1 MANVIFNENTGVEVP
16 DTLTVRTD
24 IENGFKSAFQTNP
37 DLPVLN
43 TDPVTPMGQVI
54 DLITAEAEAKN
65 TEVAFLCNMMNIL
78 TATGRFLDALA
89 SLYGLTRKISE
100 STIVNCTCYGLK
112 GTVIPYGAIVEDVN
126 GNQYRMNVANGITI
140 GNSGEINGTFAS
152 LEKTDLVVTVNSVN
166 KIITAIPGWESVN
179 NQTSGVTGRVKET
192 DAELRNRVYS
202 SYAINST
209 GSVESLESNL
219 AQLSGVIDVAV
230 LENYTNNPVTKYGVG
245 VHSHSIAVCISGGED
260 NDIASV
266 IYARKD
272 VGCGTTGSYSV
283 TYIDTNH
290 SDVTYT
296 YKIIRP
302 TNTDFFI
309 SLSLFT
315 DSMTTEQQNE
325 IKQKLIQDFLG
336 QLNNDRVKLASEV
349 FASRFY
355 QCVQSVTDVPIQE
368 ILINLDGDTPSQHV
382 TINADVE
389 PVLSADNI
397 SISFVG

>member
-1 MANVIFNENTGVEVP
+1 M
-16 DTLTVRTD
+16 
-24 IENGFKSAFQTNP
+24 
-37 DLPVLN
+37 
-43 TDPVTPMGQVI
+43 
-54 DLITAEAEAKN
+54 
-65 TEVAFLCNMMNIL
+65 
-78 TATGRFLDALA
+78 
-89 SLYGLTRKISE
+89 
-100 STIVNCTCYGLK
+100 
-112 GTVIPYGAIVEDVN
+112 
-126 GNQYRMNVANGITI
+126 
-140 GNSGEINGTFAS
+140 
-152 LEKTDLVVTVNSVN
+152 
-166 KIITAIPGWESVN
+166 
-179 NQTSGVTGRVKET
+179 
-192 DAELRNRVYS
+192 
-202 SYAINST
+202 
-209 GSVESLESNL
+209 
-219 AQLSGVIDVAV
+219 
-230 LENYTNNPVTKYGVG
+230 
-245 VHSHSIAVCISGGED
+245 
-260 NDIASV
+260 

>member
-1 MANVIFNENTGVEVP
+1 MANVIFNDNTGVEVP

-24 IENGFKSAFQTNP
+24 IENGFKTAFQTNP

-152 LEKTDLVVTVNSVN
+152 LEKTDLVVTANSVT

-192 DAELRNRVYS
+192 DAELRNRVYG

-230 LENYTNNPVTKYGVG
+230 LENYTNNPVTKYGVS

-349 FASRFY
+349 ALCAQAR
-355 QCVQSVTDVPIQE
+355 
-368 ILINLDGDTPSQHV
+368 
-382 TINADVE
+382 
-389 PVLSADNI
+389 
-397 SISFVG
+397 

>member
-65 TEVAFLCNMMNIL
+65 SEVAFLCNMMNIL

-179 NQTSGVTGRVKET
+179 NLTSGVTGRVKET
-192 DAELRNRVYS
+192 DAELRNRVYG

-219 AQLSGVIDVAV
+219 AQLSGVLRI
-230 LENYTNNPVTKYGVG
+230 TQT
-245 VHSHSIAVCISGGED
+245 
-260 NDIASV
+260 
-266 IYARKD
+266 
-272 VGCGTTGSYSV
+272 
-283 TYIDTNH
+283 
-290 SDVTYT
+290 
-296 YKIIRP
+296 IR
-302 TNTDFFI
+302 
-309 SLSLFT
+309 
-315 DSMTTEQQNE
+315 
-325 IKQKLIQDFLG
+325 
-336 QLNNDRVKLASEV
+336 
-349 FASRFY
+349 
-355 QCVQSVTDVPIQE
+355 
-368 ILINLDGDTPSQHV
+368 
-382 TINADVE
+382 
-389 PVLSADNI
+389 
-397 SISFVG
+397 

>member
-179 NQTSGVTGRVKET
+179 NLTSGVTGRVKET
-192 DAELRNRVYS
+192 DAELRNRVYG

-230 LENYTNNPVTKYGVG
+230 LENYTDNPVTKYGVS
-245 VHSHSIAVCISGGED
+245 VHSHSIAV
-260 NDIASV
+260 
-266 IYARKD
+266 R
-272 VGCGTTGSYSV
+272 
-283 TYIDTNH
+283 
-290 SDVTYT
+290 
-296 YKIIRP
+296 
-302 TNTDFFI
+302 
-309 SLSLFT
+309 
-315 DSMTTEQQNE
+315 
-325 IKQKLIQDFLG
+325 
-336 QLNNDRVKLASEV
+336 
-349 FASRFY
+349 
-355 QCVQSVTDVPIQE
+355 
-368 ILINLDGDTPSQHV
+368 
-382 TINADVE
+382 
-389 PVLSADNI
+389 
-397 SISFVG
+397 

>member
-152 LEKTDLVVTVNSVN
+152 LMYL
-166 KIITAIPGWESVN
+166 
-179 NQTSGVTGRVKET
+179 
-192 DAELRNRVYS
+192 
-202 SYAINST
+202 
-209 GSVESLESNL
+209 
-219 AQLSGVIDVAV
+219 
-230 LENYTNNPVTKYGVG
+230 
-245 VHSHSIAVCISGGED
+245 
-260 NDIASV
+260 
-266 IYARKD
+266 
-272 VGCGTTGSYSV
+272 SV
-283 TYIDTNH
+283 T
-290 SDVTYT
+290 S
-296 YKIIRP
+296 
-302 TNTDFFI
+302 
-309 SLSLFT
+309 
-315 DSMTTEQQNE
+315 
-325 IKQKLIQDFLG
+325 
-336 QLNNDRVKLASEV
+336 
-349 FASRFY
+349 
-355 QCVQSVTDVPIQE
+355 
-368 ILINLDGDTPSQHV
+368 ILPS
-382 TINADVE
+382 
-389 PVLSADNI
+389 P
-397 SISFVG
+397 

>member
-65 TEVAFLCNMMNIL
+65 SEVAFLCNMMNIL

-112 GTVIPYGAIVEDVN
+112 GTVIPYGAI
-126 GNQYRMNVANGITI
+126 I

-179 NQTSGVTGRVKET
+179 NLTSGVTGRVKET
-192 DAELRNRVYS
+192 DAELRNRVYG

-397 SISFVG
+397 SINFVG

>member
-179 NQTSGVTGRVKET
+179 NLTSGVTGRVKET
-192 DAELRNRVYS
+192 DAELRNRVYG

-325 IKQKLIQDFLG
+325 IKQKLIQDFL
-336 QLNNDRVKLASEV
+336 
-349 FASRFY
+349 
-355 QCVQSVTDVPIQE
+355 
-368 ILINLDGDTPSQHV
+368 
-382 TINADVE
+382 
-389 PVLSADNI
+389 
-397 SISFVG
+397 

>member
-112 GTVIPYGAIVEDVN
+112 GIVIPYGA
-126 GNQYRMNVANGITI
+126 I

-152 LEKTDLVVTVNSVN
+152 LEKTDLVVTVNSVT

-230 LENYTNNPVTKYGVG
+230 LENYTNNPVTKYGVS

-309 SLSLFT
+309 NLSLFT

-368 ILINLDGDTPSQHV
+368 ILINLDGETPSQHV

-397 SISFVG
+397 TINFVG